1 MNPFKIL
8 VAILNLIFNIGFLL
22 ILGILFVAFSVWV
35 GMPDW
40 LFNTISIVLA
50 ILLFLLF
57 IIGKK

>member
-40 LFNTISIVLA
+40 LFNTISVVLA
-50 ILLFLLF
+50 ILLFLF